1 MIQIPED
8 GLPQWLTPIVTLV
21 LGAGGVHW
29 FRVFLENRRLSKKEF
44 RETLLDR
51 IHELE
56 TVVAQLQVR
65 MGNLRV
71 EMAHLEV
78 ENKQLQR
85 QLEEE
90 RDYAFEQDDTGD
102 DGNEPS

>member
-1 MIQIPED
+1 MIQMPED
-8 GLPQWLTPIVTLV
+8 GLPSWVIPVITAV

-29 FRVFLENRRLSKKEF
+29 FRAWLENRRLSKKEF

-56 TVVAQLQVR
+56 TVVGQLQVR

-78 ENKQLQR
+78 ENQQLKR

-90 RDYAFEQDDTGD
+90 RDHAFEEEDL
-102 DGNEPS
+102 GNEPS